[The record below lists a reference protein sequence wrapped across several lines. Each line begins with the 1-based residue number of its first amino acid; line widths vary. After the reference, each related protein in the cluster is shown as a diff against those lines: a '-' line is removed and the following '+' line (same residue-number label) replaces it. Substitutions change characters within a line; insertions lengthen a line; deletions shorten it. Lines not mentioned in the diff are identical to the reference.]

1 MILNDAGLNDR
12 AAWEQAGITMPVY
25 DRAAMR
31 EATRIAP
38 QWVHFGAGNIFK
50 AFQAHN
56 AQQLLDVGLIQTGII
71 AVERSDSPEKRQSYD
86 AHDNLTLLVTLKSDG
101 SVEKSVIGSI
111 AEVRYL
117 LSADAAELA
126 RLREIFTAPSLQM
139 VSFTI
144 TEKGYRVGDASA
156 DIAAGP
162 EGASSYWGRV
172 AALLY
177 VRFKTGKAPLAMVSM
192 DNCSENGDKLKEAV
206 MTFARGWAEDGAVP
220 LSFVEY
226 LESKVSFPWSM
237 IDKITPAPDASVA
250 AMLKADGLDL
260 AAAVTESGTHIAPF
274 VNAEESE
281 YLVVEDDFPNGRPP
295 LEKAGVLFT
304 SRETVSKAERMKVC
318 TCLNPLHTALAVSGC
333 LLGYSRISE
342 EMRDPELA
350 ALVRGVGYT
359 EGLPVVTDPEV
370 IDPREFLDTVV
381 NVRIPNPF
389 LPDTPQRIATD
400 TSQKIPIRFGETIRS
415 YVERPDLDPAE
426 LTCVPLAIA
435 LWLRYL
441 LAVDDDGSA
450 FACSPDPMLEMLQSQ
465 LAGVGLGRP
474 EGATDAL
481 LAPVLSNKVLF
492 GVDLCEVGLA
502 PKISSMFREMLTGK
516 GAVRATLQSY
526 LNHDGGTA

>member
-1 MILNDAGLNDR
+1 MVLNDAGLRER
-12 AAWEQAGITMPVY
+12 AAWERAGIALPAY

-31 EATRIAP
+31 EAAKSAP

-50 AFQAHN
+50 AFQARG
-56 AQQLLDVGLIQTGII
+56 AQQLLDAGLIQAGIV

-86 AHDNLTLLVTLKSDG
+86 AHDALTVLVTLKSDG

-117 LSADAAELA
+117 LSADGAELA
-126 RLREIFTAPSLQM
+126 RLREVFTAPSLQM
-139 VSFTI
+139 ASFTI

-162 EGASSYWGRV
+162 DGAASYWARV

-177 VRFKTGKAPLAMVSM
+177 ARFQAGKTPLAMVSM

-206 MTFARGWAEDGAVP
+206 MAFARPWAESGAVP
-220 LSFVEY
+220 RDFVEY
-226 LESKVSFPWSM
+226 LETSVSFPWSM

-260 AAAVTESGTHIAPF
+260 AAAVTGSGTHIAPF

-281 YLVVEDDFPNGRPP
+281 YLVVEDAFPNGRPP
-295 LEKAGVLFT
+295 LEKTGVLFT
-304 SRETVSKAERMKVC
+304 SRDTVSKAERMKVC

-342 EMRDPELA
+342 EMKDPELA
-350 ALVRGVGYT
+350 ALVRGVGYA

-400 TSQKIPIRFGETIRS
+400 TSQKIPIRFGGTISS
-415 YVERPDLDPAE
+415 YAQRPDLDPAA
-426 LTCVPLAIA
+426 LTCIPLTIA
-435 LWLRYL
+435 LYLRYL
-441 LAVDDDGSA
+441 LAVDDEGNA
-450 FACSPDPMLEMLQSQ
+450 FACSPDPMLEALQSQ
-465 LAGVGLGRP
+465 LAGVRP
-474 EGATDAL
+474 GAPESATDAL
-481 LAPVLSNKVLF
+481 LAPVLSNKALF

>member
-1 MILNDAGLNDR
+1 MVLNDIGVRER
-12 AAWEQAGITMPVY
+12 AAWERAGIALPAY

-31 EATRIAP
+31 EATKTAP

-56 AQQLLDVGLIQTGII
+56 AQQLLDAGLIQTGIV

-101 SVEKSVIGSI
+101 SVEKTVIGSI

-139 VSFTI
+139 ASFTI
-144 TEKGYRVGDASA
+144 TEKGYRVGEASA

-177 VRFKTGKAPLAMVSM
+177 VRFKAGKAPLAMVSM

-206 MTFARGWAEDGAVP
+206 MTFARGWAEQGAVP
-220 LSFVEY
+220 QGFVEY
-226 LESKVSFPWSM
+226 LNAKVSFPWSM

-304 SRETVSKAERMKVC
+304 SRDTVSKAERMKVC

-342 EMRDPELA
+342 EMKDPLLA

-400 TSQKIPIRFGETIRS
+400 TSQKIPIRFGETIKS
-415 YVERPDLDPAE
+415 YVERSDLDPAA
-426 LTCVPLAIA
+426 LTCVPLTIA
-435 LWLRYL
+435 LYLRYL

-465 LAGVGLGRP
+465 LAGVSLGKP

-492 GVDLCEVGLA
+492 GVDLCEAGLA
-502 PKISSMFREMLTGK
+502 PRISAMFREMLSGK
-516 GAVRATLQSY
+516 GAVRATLRRY
-526 LNHDGGTA
+526 LNQ